1 MTRPRA
7 RLDARSIEPRPGRT
21 GMTMTT
27 GDSGK
32 QNVGPGERVRVLLVE
47 DHPLVGELVRSVC
60 DDMPGFELAAEAASG
75 ARALEE
81 ANRVRP
87 TLAIVDIGLP
97 DVDGITLV
105 RQLGQTEHPPSV
117 LMLSA
122 REDPEALL
130 EAMAAGA
137 AGYLAKS
144 AGRER
149 IREAIER
156 VAAGGRAFTP
166 DQEAAAVGRLASRA
180 RSASEASRVAESL
193 TVRQRTIL
201 GMLALGRSGREIAAQ
216 LGISERSVRSHITTL
231 YRRLGVSNRVE
242 AVSRALS
249 LGLVRR
255 EDPPHDRDLGSPD
268 DVGST

>member
-1 MTRPRA
+1 MMT
-7 RLDARSIEPRPGRT
+7 I
-21 GMTMTT
+21 
-27 GDSGK
+27 GDSG
-32 QNVGPGERVRVLLVE
+32 NHGAGPGERVRILLVE

-60 DDMPGFELAAEAASG
+60 DEMPGFELVAEATSG

-81 ANRVRP
+81 MQRVQP

-97 DVDGITLV
+97 DVDGIALA
-105 RQLGQTEHPPSV
+105 RQLAEAERPPSV

-144 AGRER
+144 AGREQ
-149 IREAIER
+149 IRDAVER
-156 VAAGGRAFTP
+156 VAAGGRAFTQ

-193 TVRQRTIL
+193 TARQRTIL
-201 GMLALGRSGREIAAQ
+201 GMLALGRSAREIATE
-216 LGISERSVRSHITTL
+216 LGISERSVRSHITML
-231 YRRLGVSNRVE
+231 YRRLGVGNRVE
-242 AVSRALS
+242 AVRRALS
-249 LGLVRR
+249 MGLVRR
-255 EDPPHDRDLGSPD
+255 DRPS
-268 DVGST
+268 S

>member
-1 MTRPRA
+1 
-7 RLDARSIEPRPGRT
+7 
-21 GMTMTT
+21 MTT
-27 GDSGK
+27 GDSG
-32 QNVGPGERVRVLLVE
+32 NHSAGPGERVRILLVE

-60 DDMPGFELAAEAASG
+60 DEMPGFELVAEATSG

-81 ANRVRP
+81 MQRVQP

-97 DVDGITLV
+97 DVDGIALA
-105 RQLGQTEHPPSV
+105 RQLAEAERPPSV

-144 AGRER
+144 AGREQ
-149 IREAIER
+149 IRDAVER
-156 VAAGGRAFTP
+156 VAAGGRAFTQ

-193 TVRQRTIL
+193 TARQRTIL
-201 GMLALGRSGREIAAQ
+201 GMLALGRSAREIATE
-216 LGISERSVRSHITTL
+216 LGISERSVRSHITML
-231 YRRLGVSNRVE
+231 YRRLGVGNRVE
-242 AVSRALS
+242 AVRRALS
-249 LGLVRR
+249 MGLVRR
-255 EDPPHDRDLGSPD
+255 DRPS
-268 DVGST
+268 S